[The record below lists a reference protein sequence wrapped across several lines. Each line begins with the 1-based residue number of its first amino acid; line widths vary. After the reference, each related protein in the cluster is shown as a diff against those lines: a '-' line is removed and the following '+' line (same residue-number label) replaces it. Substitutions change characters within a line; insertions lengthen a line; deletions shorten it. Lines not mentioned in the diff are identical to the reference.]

1 MKQQT
6 SRSTRNG
13 MLSVLLT
20 AWLIAFSGC
29 AAQKATE
36 KAADAPEA
44 PAEPKA
50 ITAVQTSEDSD
61 SIRISISGNRVLTYT
76 SVKQPFPEG
85 VVLYF
90 PETVVNTDVADLY
103 PVDSD
108 PVDSVKVAQLDDKGP
123 TARVEILLTGDA
135 PYQVERDGDGLSIT
149 FAKPSAGEASMG
161 AVPDQTAGPMAAEP
175 VETPAMAMAPA
186 GGGEGESGASANRLR
201 AVTADPRDNG
211 VAVTIFANGPIAAY
225 HSFALKNPARIVFD
239 IENLD
244 SPFKGEQ
251 VVSVESPWVKRVRH
265 YRDTD
270 KLRVVLDTEDQY
282 LDAFSAAATE
292 KGLRIYV
299 GELAAL
305 SGDMA
310 APGPAPGSAATAG
323 AAWVNRVDFAS
334 EEGGKSTIL
343 IGTTEPVDYKI
354 KKVNDR
360 RLLLS
365 LFGAKI
371 PGYRQRPLITTRFES
386 AVDRVT
392 PVQST
397 TMKDTALVNIE
408 LREAVPY
415 FVDQVDNLLMVH
427 LEPSA
432 VPPKAA
438 EEAGLPEWKQVL
450 TQTAEIQ
457 PEAAGADEMMSGDLE
472 EPRTRTRAGTGKFT
486 GEKIALDFYETDI
499 KNVFR
504 ILREVSGKNYAI
516 DKDVTGKVTLSLEK
530 PVPWDQVLDLVLRMN
545 QLGMVF
551 EGDIVRVATLTTMK
565 NEESLRQAAMAAAKK
580 SLDDQQELEP
590 LVTEYIPIN
599 YSKAGADILPHLKN
613 VVSARGKLS
622 VHEATNQII
631 IKDTADRVAEAKAL
645 VRELDQVTR
654 QVLIEARIVEATT
667 TFTREL
673 GAEFG
678 IGPGTGTK
686 WNSGSLGGDWGL
698 NMATSFPKSTSG
710 QLSFD
715 FARVVGSPL
724 ALEARLQALESQ
736 GESKT
741 ISAPKILTL
750 DNKAATIKQGTSYPI
765 SKLDANGNSTT
776 EFKDIVLQLT
786 VTPHVTMDDRVSLV
800 IEISK
805 NDVGATVGSN
815 ISFTVN
821 EANTE
826 LLLNDGDTVVIGG
839 ITKTSMSEGTEGMP
853 GVSKIPILGWL
864 FKSETKSKTMNELL
878 IFITPRILKLDQK
891 G

>member
-20 AWLIAFSGC
+20 VWLIAFSGC
-29 AAQKATE
+29 AAQKAAE

-50 ITAVQTSEDSD
+50 ITAVQTAEDSD

-90 PETVVNTDVADLY
+90 PETVLNADVADLY

-135 PYQVERDGDGLSIT
+135 PYQVERDGDGLSVT
-149 FAKPSAGEASMG
+149 FAKPSFGETSM
-161 AVPDQTAGPMAAEP
+161 AVVPDQTAEPMAAEP
-175 VETPAMAMAPA
+175 AETPTMAMAAA
-186 GGGEGESGASANRLR
+186 GGDNAGASANRLR
-201 AVTADPRDNG
+201 AVTADPKDKG
-211 VAVTIFANGPIAAY
+211 VTVTIFANGPIADY
-225 HSFALKNPARIVFD
+225 NSFSLKNPARIVFD
-239 IENLD
+239 LHNLD

-251 VVSVESPWVKRVRH
+251 IVSVESPWVKRVRH
-265 YRDTD
+265 YRDAD
-270 KLRVVLDTEDQY
+270 KLRVVLDTENQY
-282 LDAFSAAATE
+282 LNAFSAAATE
-292 KGLRIYV
+292 KGLRIHV

-305 SGDMA
+305 ASDMA
-310 APGPAPGSAATAG
+310 SPAPVPVSAATAG
-323 AAWVNRVDFAS
+323 VAWVNRVDFAS

-343 IGTTEPVDYKI
+343 IGTTEQVEYKI

-450 TQTAEIQ
+450 AQTAEIL
-457 PEAAGADEMMSGDLE
+457 PEAAGADEMTSGNLE
-472 EPRTRTRAGTGKFT
+472 EKRTRTRTGAGKFT

-545 QLGMVF
+545 QLGMVY

-599 YSKAGADILPHLKN
+599 YSNASADILPHLKN

-622 VHEATNQII
+622 VHAATNQII

-654 QVLIEARIVEATT
+654 QVLIEARVVEATSN
-667 TFTREL
+667 FTRTL
-673 GAEFG
+673 GAKFSV
-678 IGPGTGTK
+678 GPGTGTT
-686 WNSGSLGGDWGL
+686 WNSSNLGGDWDL
-698 NMATSFPKSTSG
+698 NVASNYVTSPTAAFNFG
-710 QLSFD
+710 
-715 FARVVGSPL
+715 RIIGSPL
-724 ALEARLQALESQ
+724 TLNAELQASETES
-736 GESKT
+736 ETKT
-741 ISAPKILTL
+741 ISAPKILTM
-750 DNKAATIKQGTSYPI
+750 DNKAATIKTGTSYPI

-776 EFKDIVLQLT
+776 EFKDIVLSLT
-786 VTPHVTMDDRVSLV
+786 VTPHVTLDDRISLV
-800 IEISK
+800 INISK
-805 NDVGATVGSN
+805 NDVGAQIGSN
-815 ISFTVN
+815 VSFTVN

-839 ITKTSMSEGTEGMP
+839 ITKTNKVNSDEGVP
-853 GVSKIPILGWL
+853 GLSKMPILGWL
-864 FKSETKSKTMNELL
+864 FKSKTRTKTMNELL

-891 G
+891 EG

>member
-13 MLSVLLT
+13 VLSVLL
-20 AWLIAFSGC
+20 AVWLIAFSGC
-29 AAQKATE
+29 AAQKAAE
-36 KAADAPEA
+36 KPADVPEAAD
-44 PAEPKA
+44 EPKA
-50 ITAVQTSEDSD
+50 ITAVQTAEDSD
-61 SIRISISGNRVLTYT
+61 SIRISISGNRVLTFT

-90 PETVVNTDVADLY
+90 PETLINANVADLY
-103 PVDSD
+103 PVDSG
-108 PVDSVKVAQLDDKGP
+108 PVDSVKVAQLADKGP

-135 PYQVERDGDGLSIT
+135 PYQVEREGNGLSVVFT
-149 FAKPSAGEASMG
+149 KPSSGEAPVA
-161 AVPDQTAGPMAAEP
+161 AVPDTTTEPMAAEP
-175 VETPAMAMAPA
+175 AETPAMAMVSADEAA
-186 GGGEGESGASANRLR
+186 GTSANRLR
-201 AVTADPRDNG
+201 AVTADPKEKG
-211 VAVTIFANGPIAAY
+211 VAVTIFANGPIADY
-225 HSFALKNPARIVFD
+225 HSFTLKNPARIVFD
-239 IENLD
+239 LNSLD

-251 VVSVESPWVKRVRH
+251 VVAVESPWVKRVRH
-265 YRDTD
+265 YRDAD

-292 KGLRIYV
+292 KGLRIHV
-299 GELAAL
+299 GDLAAPAD
-305 SGDMA
+305 SMA
-310 APGPAPGSAATAG
+310 STAATSASTPKAD

-334 EEGGKSTIL
+334 EEDGKSTIL
-343 IGTTEPVDYKI
+343 IGTTEQVKYKI
-354 KKVNDR
+354 KKVNDK

-397 TMKDTALVNIE
+397 TMENTALVNIE

-432 VPPKAA
+432 MPPKAA

-450 TQTAEIQ
+450 AQTAAETL
-457 PEAAGADEMMSGDLE
+457 PEAAGADEFISGDLE
-472 EPRTRTRAGTGKFT
+472 ESRTRTRTGGGKFT

-565 NEESLRQAAMAAAKK
+565 NEEALRQAAMAAAKK
-580 SLDDQQELEP
+580 SLEDQKDLEP

-599 YSKAGADILPHLKN
+599 YSNASADILPHLKN
-613 VVSARGKLS
+613 VISDRGKLS
-622 VHEATNQII
+622 VHDATNQVI
-631 IKDTADRVAEAKAL
+631 IKDTADRIKEAKQL

-654 QVLIEARIVEATT
+654 QVLIEARVVEATSN
-667 TFTREL
+667 FTRTL
-673 GAEFG
+673 GAKFSV
-678 IGPGTGTK
+678 GPGTGLQ
-686 WNSGSLGGDWGL
+686 WNSDALGGNWDL
-698 NMATSFPKSTSG
+698 NVTSNYVTSPTAAFNFG
-710 QLSFD
+710 
-715 FARVVGSPL
+715 RIIGSPVTL
-724 ALEARLQALESQ
+724 NAELQASETES
-736 GESKT
+736 ETKT
-741 ISAPKILTL
+741 ISAPKILTM
-750 DNKAATIKQGTSYPI
+750 DNKAATIKTGTSYPI

-776 EFKDIVLQLT
+776 EFKDIVLSLT
-786 VTPHVTMDDRVSLV
+786 VTPHVTLDDRISLV

-805 NDVGATVGSN
+805 NDVGAQIGSN
-815 ISFTVN
+815 VSFTVN

-839 ITKTSMSEGTEGMP
+839 ITKTNKVNSDEGVP
-853 GVSKIPILGWL
+853 GISKVPIVGWL
-864 FKSETKSKTMNELL
+864 FKSETRTKTMNELL

-891 G
+891 QG

>member
-13 MLSVLLT
+13 MLSVLLA

-36 KAADAPEA
+36 KKAEAPE
-44 PAEPKA
+44 PPPEPKA
-50 ITAVQTSEDSD
+50 ITDVQTAEDSEAV
-61 SIRISISGNRVLTYT
+61 RITISGNRVLTYT

-90 PETVVNTDVADLY
+90 PETMVTADVEDLY
-103 PVDSD
+103 SVDSP
-108 PVDSVKVAQLDDKGP
+108 PVDSVKVAQLADKGP
-123 TARVEILLTGDA
+123 TARVEILLNTDA
-135 PYQVERDGDGLSIT
+135 PYQVNRDGDGLVVT
-149 FAKPSAGEASMG
+149 FAKTASAPAAAAPQPTAMTTETEPEPEAPAAP
-161 AVPDQTAGPMAAEP
+161 AVTAGPAAMP
-175 VETPAMAMAPA
+175 TARA
-186 GGGEGESGASANRLR
+186 ANRLR
-201 AVTADPRDNG
+201 AVTADPG
-211 VAVTIFANGPIAAY
+211 EKGATVTLLANGPIDDYNA
-225 HSFALKNPARIVFD
+225 FALKNPARIVFD
-239 IENLD
+239 LQGIE

-251 VVSVESPWVKRVRH
+251 IVAVDSPWVKRVRH
-265 YRDTD
+265 YRDNE

-282 LDAFSAAATE
+282 LEAYSAAATDR
-292 KGLRIYV
+292 GLKIQV
-299 GELAAL
+299 GDLAPLAADA
-305 SGDMA
+305 SA
-310 APGPAPGSAATAG
+310 AATASAPASKG
-323 AAWVNRVDFAS
+323 EAAWVNRVDFAS
-334 EEGGKSTIL
+334 EDGGKSTIL

-354 KKVNDR
+354 KKVDDR

-365 LFGAKI
+365 LFNARI

-397 TMKDTALVNIE
+397 TMKNTALVNIE

-432 VPPKAA
+432 LPPKSI
-438 EEAGLPEWKQVL
+438 EEADLPEWQQVL
-450 TQTAEIQ
+450 AQTAETA
-457 PEAAGADEMMSGDLE
+457 PETAGGESQASGDME
-472 EPRTRTRAGTGKFT
+472 EKRTFTRSAASKFT

-516 DKDVTGKVTLSLEK
+516 DKDVSGKVTLSLEK

-545 QLGMVF
+545 QLGMVY
-551 EGDIVRVATLTTMK
+551 EGDIVRVATLTTLK
-565 NEESLRQAAMAAAKK
+565 NEEALRQEAMAAAKK
-580 SLDDQQELEP
+580 TLEDQKDLEP

-599 YSKAGADILPHLKN
+599 YSNASSDILPQLKN
-613 VVSARGKLS
+613 VVSDRGKLS
-622 VHEATNQII
+622 VHGATNQII
-631 IKDTADRVAEAKAL
+631 IKDTAERIEEAKEL
-645 VRELDQVTR
+645 VRELDKVTR

-673 GAEFG
+673 GAEFSV
-678 IGPGTGTK
+678 GPGAGNT
-686 WNSGSLGGDWGL
+686 WSSRELGGDWAL
-698 NMATSFPKSTSG
+698 NMATNFPKSTSG
-710 QLSFD
+710 QVSFD

-724 ALEARLQALESQ
+724 ALEAKLQALESQ

-776 EFKDIVLQLT
+776 EFKDIVLELT
-786 VTPHVTMDDRVSLV
+786 VTPHVTMDDRVSL
-800 IEISK
+800 IINISK

-839 ITKTSMSEGTEGMP
+839 ITKTSMSEGMEGMP
-853 GVSKIPILGWL
+853 GVSKIPLLGWL

-878 IFITPRILKLDQK
+878 IFITPRILKLEHK